1 MSSSNYQIYFDF
13 GFSKLRAGAFNKI
26 NLNETFHTESKFFF
40 DHIEIDKETQKIIT
54 FLEKKTDEY
63 IKDINLMIDSPKTKS
78 IGISISKKINETSL
92 KQRDIQ
98 FLIQEFSKEDI

>member
-40 DHIEIDKETQKIIT
+40 DHIEIDKETQKIIDYDVT
-54 FLEKKTDEY
+54 PLVSENPRNVIDGKTIEIPGITTLKKSGFLSKLIGKLTD
-63 IKDINLMIDSPKTKS
+63 
-78 IGISISKKINETSL
+78 
-92 KQRDIQ
+92 
-98 FLIQEFSKEDI
+98 